1 METLTQN
8 YRRLGLATKLN
19 HVTGGVEKTGPGS
32 RADTLSALKNDS
44 LKIDGSAPT
53 VVEVQEAR
61 IERDATTGELRVLD
75 DPSARRKPNPLNDPL
90 NELSDLEDAEEW
102 VGFDNTPLVGSGAE
116 TAVVRA
122 LQEQAA
128 RGVRKAP
135 RKQSA
140 REEEWIEKMVEKYG
154 DDYGKMVKDRKLN
167 VMQQS
172 EGDIRRRVQRW
183 RAKHG
188 R

>member
-1 METLTQN
+1 M
-8 YRRLGLATKLN
+8 
-19 HVTGGVEKTGPGS
+19 
-32 RADTLSALKNDS
+32 
-44 LKIDGSAPT
+44 KIDGSAPT

-128 RGVRKAP
+128 RGCGR
-135 RKQSA
+135 RLGNRA
-140 REEEWIEKMVEKYG
+140 R
-154 DDYGKMVKDRKLN
+154 GKR
-167 VMQQS
+167 S
-172 EGDIRRRVQRW
+172 G
-183 RAKHG
+183 
-188 R
+188 

>member
-1 METLTQN
+1 M
-8 YRRLGLATKLN
+8 R
-19 HVTGGVEKTGPGS
+19 
-32 RADTLSALKNDS
+32 
-44 LKIDGSAPT
+44 IDGSAPT
-53 VVEVQEAR
+53 VIEVQEAR
-61 IERDATTGELRVLD
+61 IERDAETGELRVLD
-75 DPSARRKPNPLNDPL
+75 DPAARRKPNPLNDPL

-102 VGFDNTPLVGSGAE
+102 EGFDNVPRVGAGGE
-116 TAVVRA
+116 TSVVRA

-135 RKQSA
+135 RKQSV
-140 REEEWIEKMVEKYG
+140 REEEWIGKLVEQYG
-154 DDYGKMVKDRKLN
+154 DDYGKMVRDRKLN

-183 RAKHG
+183 RAKQG

>member
-1 METLTQN
+1 M
-8 YRRLGLATKLN
+8 
-19 HVTGGVEKTGPGS
+19 
-32 RADTLSALKNDS
+32 
-44 LKIDGSAPT
+44 
-53 VVEVQEAR
+53 
-61 IERDATTGELRVLD
+61 
-75 DPSARRKPNPLNDPL
+75 
-90 NELSDLEDAEEW
+90 
-102 VGFDNTPLVGSGAE
+102 
-116 TAVVRA
+116 
-122 LQEQAA
+122 
-128 RGVRKAP
+128 RKAP